1 MWSSSRTT
9 DAAFPPASRVEA
21 AGPPA
26 AAMTD
31 EPSFQAFFQ
40 ETAAP
45 LRAYVARVLG
55 SATAADDIVQEAFL
69 RLLRLSAPPS
79 ETDHLRALLFRIA
92 GNLIVDHWR
101 RQRRH
106 RILAEEVPDKPVAPR
121 DVGLRVDMMRTFQR
135 LSPQQRQLLWL
146 AYVEGA
152 DHHEIA
158 RTLGLRPLSVRVL
171 LFRARRK
178 LAQMIDAGKPR
189 EGER

>member
-1 MWSSSRTT
+1 MWSNSRAT
-9 DAAFPPASRVEA
+9 DVPFPPAVRAEA
-21 AGPPA
+21 DSA
-26 AAMTD
+26 AAPAMRD
-31 EPSFQAFFQ
+31 EQSFQAFFQ
-40 ETAAP
+40 ETAGP
-45 LRAYVARVLG
+45 LRAYAVSVLG
-55 SATAADDIVQEAFL
+55 GVTNADDIVQEAFL
-69 RLLRLSAPPS
+69 RLLRQPAPPADP
-79 ETDHLRALLFRIA
+79 DHLRALLFRIA

-101 RQRRH
+101 RQRRL
-106 RILAEEVPDKPVAPR
+106 RIAGEEFPESSVAPR
-121 DVGLRVDMMRTFQR
+121 DIGLRVDMMRTFQR

-178 LAQMIDAGKPR
+178 LAQMIEAGKPR